1 MGEKIVLTAA
11 QDGVRLDK
19 FLADN
24 APVSRALA
32 AKLAENGDIA
42 VDGIAQP
49 KKYLLKAGQT
59 VTFELPDL
67 TPCAAKPEDIPLDIV
82 YEDDW
87 LLVVN
92 KPRGMVVHPAAGNI
106 DGTLVS
112 ALLAHCGDSLS
123 GINGVVRP
131 GIVHRIDKDTSGLLI
146 VAKTDEAHKILAA
159 QIAEHSFSREY
170 EAVVIGHLP
179 QQSGEVTLPIGRSRT
194 DRKKM
199 AATAYNSK
207 PALTKYRVLA
217 EYPGYSHV
225 RLKLETGRTHQIR
238 VHMAAL
244 GHPVAGDPL
253 YGGLQKGRNFGGQ
266 MLHAKYIGFAHP
278 KDGHWLEFESDLP
291 KYFTDFL
298 DELKGISET

>member
-1 MGEKIVLTAA
+1 MGEKIVLAVA
-11 QDGVRLDK
+11 RDGERLDK
-19 FLADN
+19 FLADHS
-24 APVSRALA
+24 PISRAMA
-32 AKLAENGDIA
+32 AKLTESGVVF
-42 VDGIAQP
+42 VDGTAQV

-67 TPCAAKPEDIPLDIV
+67 EPCAAKPEDIPLDIV

-146 VAKTDEAHKILAA
+146 VAKTDEAHKVLAA
-159 QIAEHSFSREY
+159 QISQHSFTREY

-179 QQSGEVTLPIGRSRT
+179 HESGEVALPIGRSKT

-199 AATAYNSK
+199 AAMAYNSK
-207 PALTKYRVLA
+207 SALTKYRVLA

-253 YGGLQKGRNFGGQ
+253 YGGLQKGKNFGGQ
-266 MLHAKYIGFAHP
+266 ILHAKHIGFCHP
-278 KDGHWLEFESDLP
+278 KDGQWLEFESELP
-291 KYFTDFL
+291 PFFIDFL
-298 DELKGISET
+298 EELKGLT

>member
-1 MGEKIVLTAA
+1 MGEQIVLAVA
-11 QDGVRLDK
+11 RDGERLDK
-19 FLADN
+19 FLADHS
-24 APVSRALA
+24 PISRAMA
-32 AKLAENGDIA
+32 AKLTESGVVF
-42 VDGIAQP
+42 VDGTAQV

-59 VTFELPDL
+59 VTFELPNL
-67 TPCAAKPEDIPLDIV
+67 EPCAAKPEDIPLDIV

-146 VAKTDEAHKILAA
+146 VAKTDEAHKVLAA
-159 QIAEHSFSREY
+159 QISQHSFTREY

-179 QQSGEVTLPIGRSRT
+179 QESGEVALPIGRSKT

-207 PALTKYRVLA
+207 SALTKYRVLA

-253 YGGLQKGRNFGGQ
+253 YGGLQKGKNFGGQ
-266 MLHAKYIGFAHP
+266 ILHAKHIGFCHP
-278 KDGHWLEFESDLP
+278 KDGQWLEFESELP
-291 KYFTDFL
+291 PFFIDFL
-298 DELKGISET
+298 EELKGLT

>member
-253 YGGLQKGRNFGGQ
+253 YGGLQKERNFGGQ
-266 MLHAKYIGFAHP
+266 MLHAKHIGFAHP

>member
-1 MGEKIVLTAA
+1 MGEKIVLTADR
-11 QDGVRLDK
+11 DGVRLDK
-19 FLADN
+19 YLADH
-24 APVSRALA
+24 APVSRAVA
-32 AKLAENGDIA
+32 AKLAESGA
-42 VDGIAQP
+42 VLVDDVAQV
-49 KKYLLKAGQT
+49 KKYLLKTGQI
-59 VTFELPDL
+59 VAFELPEL
-67 TPCAAKPEDIPLDIV
+67 EPCAAKPENIPLDIV
-82 YEDDW
+82 YEDGW

-146 VAKTDEAHKILAA
+146 AAKTDEAHKALAA
-159 QIAEHSFSREY
+159 QIAEHSFIREY

-179 QQSGEVTLPIGRSRT
+179 QRSGEVALPIGRSKT
-194 DRKKM
+194 NRKKM

-207 PALTKYRVLA
+207 PALTEYRVLE
-217 EYPGYSHV
+217 EYPGYCRV
-225 RLKLETGRTHQIR
+225 RLKLGTGRTHQIR

-253 YGGLQKGRNFGGQ
+253 YGGLQKGKNFGGQ
-266 MLHAKYIGFAHP
+266 ILHAKHIGFAHP
-278 KDGHWLEFESDLP
+278 KDGAWLEFESELP
-291 KYFTDFL
+291 QYFTDL
-298 DELKGISET
+298 LQELKGTPMA

>member
-1 MGEKIVLTAA
+1 MGEKIVLAVT
-11 QDGVRLDK
+11 QDGERLDK

-24 APVSRALA
+24 SPISRAMA
-32 AKLAENGDIA
+32 AKLCENGIVLVDAIA
-42 VDGIAQP
+42 RE
-49 KKYLLKAGQT
+49 KKYPLKAGQI
-59 VTFELPDL
+59 VTFELPEL
-67 TPCAAKPEDIPLDIV
+67 ETCAAKAEDIPLDII

-92 KPRGMVVHPAAGNI
+92 KPRGMVVHPAAGNL

-112 ALLAHCGDSLS
+112 ALLSHCGDSLS

-146 VAKTDEAHKILAA
+146 VAKTDEAHKALAV
-159 QIAEHSFSREY
+159 QIAEHSFAREY
-170 EAVVIGHLP
+170 EAVLIGHL
-179 QQSGEVTLPIGRSRT
+179 QQASGEVALPIGRSKN

-199 AATAYNSK
+199 AVTAYNSK

-217 EYPGYSHV
+217 EVPGYCHV

-253 YGGLQKGRNFGGQ
+253 YGGLQKGKNFGGQ
-266 MLHAKYIGFAHP
+266 ILHAKHIGFAHP
-278 KDGHWLEFESDLP
+278 KDGRWLEFESDLP
-291 KYFTDFL
+291 QYFIHFC
-298 DELKGISET
+298 KN